1 MQTRKFRQ
9 SFYAALALLA
19 VMAMTAAGAADVFP
33 SPSPSPAAA
42 IAKPDR
48 MAVAREAIKAKDW
61 KKSVAELRVAVA
73 EQPSNADAHNLLA
86 YSYRKQAVPDLSK
99 AFEHY
104 NTALK
109 INPNHKGA
117 NEYIGEAY
125 LMSNNLVKAGEHLAR
140 LKAICGNAP
149 CEEYEDLAKSIAAFK
164 AKNN

>member
-1 MQTRKFRQ
+1 MPRKVDLCPGIVTGAFQHLHPAFPKLRMKHVH
-9 SFYAALALLA
+9 AAL
-19 VMAMTAAGAADVFP
+19 
-33 SPSPSPAAA
+33 
-42 IAKPDR
+42 
-48 MAVAREAIKAKDW
+48 
-61 KKSVAELRVAVA
+61 
-73 EQPSNADAHNLLA
+73 
-86 YSYRKQAVPDLSK
+86 QAVRGRIALRRHRRAGK

-125 LMSNNLVKAGEHLAR
+125 LMSNNPVKAGEHLAR